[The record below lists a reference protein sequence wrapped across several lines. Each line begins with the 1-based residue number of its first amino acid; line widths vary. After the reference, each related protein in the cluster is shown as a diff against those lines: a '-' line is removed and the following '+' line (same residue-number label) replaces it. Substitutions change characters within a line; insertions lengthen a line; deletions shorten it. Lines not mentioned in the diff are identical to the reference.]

1 MEPEPEGSG
10 GGPTPRGRQIPIA
23 RLAGERLMFLVE
35 KGLFSINSKVIDNS
49 IKS

>member
-23 RLAGERLMFLVE
+23 RLAGERIMVLVE
-35 KGLFSINSKVIDNS
+35 KRFVLSKF
-49 IKS
+49 KSHRQFYKK